1 MQIPAGLWGYILEY
15 SIDPIPPGA
24 VCKNSAIIAVPS
36 AKCASIGLGKLVTK
50 NYLADEALSKPAG
63 KSKSSLLDTVR
74 DCNQPRNCH
83 VQDYHPWTS
92 GQLTSWPNWSNLRKA
107 ISKIYIQLYALY
119 RCELDGEMWK
129 VGRKKERIS
138 KE

>member
-1 MQIPAGLWGYILEY
+1 VQNVYHVLLVWNVFLLWGINANSSRFVRILEY

-63 KSKSSLLDTVR
+63 KSKSNLLDTVR
-74 DCNQPRNCH
+74 GDCNQPRSCH
-83 VQDYHPWTS
+83 VQAHHP
-92 GQLTSWPNWSNLRKA
+92 
-107 ISKIYIQLYALY
+107 
-119 RCELDGEMWK
+119 
-129 VGRKKERIS
+129 
-138 KE
+138 